1 VDGEAVDEAVQD
13 EDDAVDGDQDVLGGH
28 VATAVGSPGAEQDDH
43 LDKLSQREVDAH
55 RTCPL
60 LIDQVVYIYIV
71 D

>member
-43 LDKLSQREVDAH
+43 LDKLSQREVDAR
-55 RTCPL
+55 RTCTL
-60 LIDQVVYIYIV
+60 LIDQALFIYI
-71 D
+71 